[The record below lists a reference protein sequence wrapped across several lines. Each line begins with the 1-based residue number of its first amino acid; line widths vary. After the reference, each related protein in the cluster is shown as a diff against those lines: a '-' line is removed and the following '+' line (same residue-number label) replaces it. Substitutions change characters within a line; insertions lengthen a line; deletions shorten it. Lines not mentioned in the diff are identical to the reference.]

1 MPPGV
6 NHKEEGRATA
16 GCTKRSPALK
26 LGHVF
31 LTHHALELHPPP
43 CVRVFPVVV
52 QGDGPIKDSYSLEGV
67 YMDTLG
73 RLSNEATC

>member
-6 NHKEEGRATA
+6 KHEEEGREKVIRTA
-16 GCTKRSPALK
+16 RSPGPHAL
-26 LGHVF
+26 LC
-31 LTHHALELHPPP
+31 LTHCALELHPPP

-52 QGDGPIKDSYSLEGV
+52 QGDGPIKDSDSLEGV

-73 RLSNEATC
+73 RLSNEATY